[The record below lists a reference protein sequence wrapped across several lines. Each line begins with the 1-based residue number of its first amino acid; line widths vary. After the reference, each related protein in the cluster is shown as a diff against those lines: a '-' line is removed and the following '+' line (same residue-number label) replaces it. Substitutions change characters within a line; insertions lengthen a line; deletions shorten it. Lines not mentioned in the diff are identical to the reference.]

1 MQQAE
6 KSCVES
12 WHFFKTQSAE
22 STKLFAICWGQNSI
36 TTHREGTREFPR
48 CRPLAWRRWGISR
61 APDAM
66 GFPVG
71 WLSSDKDTIRYTEF
85 TPLDFWVNLFSG
97 KPFFFAESAEHR
109 QVWVYYG
116 IPALSHAQRCT
127 EIMPHRFQ
135 VSVYFSYRVLYRFIV
150 GHDCTP
156 QHFWSDQFLMLIQ
169 RHQYCSRTRLI
180 SFMCRKLDESNR
192 SEQKQICDSQC
203 SWIFWKCR
211 C

>member
-97 KPFFFAESAEHR
+97 KPFFFCRVCRASPILSLLWYPSFEPCPKVHR
-109 QVWVYYG
+109 N
-116 IPALSHAQRCT
+116 HAT
-127 EIMPHRFQ
+127 Q
-135 VSVYFSYRVLYRFIV
+135 VSGVSLFQLSRFIS
-150 GHDCTP
+150 
-156 QHFWSDQFLMLIQ
+156 F
-169 RHQYCSRTRLI
+169 YCRSWLHPSALLKRSI
-180 SFMCRKLDESNR
+180 LDADPTASVL
-192 SEQKQICDSQC
+192 
-203 SWIFWKCR
+203 
-211 C
+211 